1 MPVPEGKLYGR
12 ERFVQCVREA
22 LDHRGGSAQPLPIV
36 PVEGPRG
43 SGGTALVEELWRTF
57 NHSALSVQLDLDS
70 AQGVDDIVFGAM
82 QGLRR
87 KVRWTAPVNFARL
100 RLAFKALVYTDDGGG
115 RAAFDAHL
123 RSKRLGAA
131 IDALDRWSAHAAAL
145 LPALEPK
152 AILALLTEA
161 VRQVFSGLDRAH
173 DAAALGW
180 FARSS
185 PFAGPGT
192 GQDALWSLHRAYH
205 DGDDTD
211 KRDADKTLCAAL
223 LADLTAGYGRT
234 ILRGKPVHN
243 CLLVADNVDN
253 RAAAEFL
260 GLIEECRMATVAK
273 GEPADPLLVVV
284 MRRRQAVP
292 VAGKP
297 IDCTDEQ
304 LDIAGANS
312 WWYPVRLTDLSRD
325 NVVSLLSP
333 APIRLL
339 GTLRHDADFVH
350 ALTGGHPASTH
361 LIARILAEPAPQER
375 LRPHGLLE
383 ATPHQSDG
391 GPRNPRAAAEK
402 IEHRLLRR
410 LAPDLVD
417 AGPPDAADG
426 VSLLDAMAA
435 CAVGEDMKL
444 AACAAVFAF
453 MRWPLKAMD
462 VRLEFE
468 TRLWLREGA
477 DGAELPHP
485 LIALLLR
492 RRLADNAEL
501 WREVHQGYVTH
512 YATTDAALR
521 QRHRLAMVEPARTQ
535 DLPSIVKY
543 LESELDQSSTPEW
556 LGLLDRVSTA
566 PNRIRSTRDPRLVVS
581 SLAGHAQS
589 SQRNRVITRLTVAK
603 WLGHDRAFDPGHQL
617 AQLIADEYDNLAQLP
632 GPDADLFYERSA
644 QHRKIDREWAGS
656 C

>member
-1 MPVPEGKLYGR
+1 MPAPARKLYGR
-12 ERFVQCVREA
+12 ERFIHCVREA
-22 LDHRGGSAQPLPIV
+22 LTHRGSSTQPLPIV

-70 AQGVDDIVFGAM
+70 AQGVDDIVFSAM

-87 KVRWTAPVNFARL
+87 KVRWTAPVNFVRL

-115 RAAFDAHL
+115 RAAFDAYL

-131 IDALDRWSAHAAAL
+131 IDALDRWAAHATPL

-152 AILALLTEA
+152 AIVALLTEA

-173 DAAALGW
+173 DAAALAW
-180 FARSS
+180 FAHSS

-205 DGDDTD
+205 DGDDMG

-223 LADLTAGYGRT
+223 LADLTAAYRRN
-234 ILRGKPVHN
+234 ILHGKPVHN
-243 CLLVADNVDN
+243 CLLVADNADN
-253 RAAAEFL
+253 RAAADFL

-273 GEPADPLLVVV
+273 GEPADPLLVVA

-292 VAGKP
+292 VAGEP
-297 IDCTDEQ
+297 IDCTDER
-304 LDIAGANS
+304 LDIADAKT
-312 WWYPVRLTDLSRD
+312 WWYPVRLTDLSPD

-333 APIRLL
+333 TPIRLL
-339 GTLRHDADFVH
+339 GNVRHDADFVH
-350 ALTGGHPASTH
+350 ALTGGHPASTQ
-361 LIARILAEPAPQER
+361 LIARILAEPAPSR
-375 LRPHGLLE
+375 ILRPQGLLE
-383 ATPHQSDG
+383 ATPPQTDG
-391 GPRNPRAAAEK
+391 RPQNPRAAARRVED
-402 IEHRLLRR
+402 RLLER
-410 LAPDLVD
+410 LAPDLVNVD
-417 AGPPDAADG
+417 PLDGADG

-435 CAVGEDMKL
+435 CAVAENMKL
-444 AACAAVFAF
+444 AASAAVFAF
-453 MRWPLKAMD
+453 MRWPLKAVE
-462 VRLEFE
+462 VRQEFE
-468 TRLWLREGA
+468 TRLWLREGT
-477 DGAELPHP
+477 DGEQLAHP

-501 WREVHQGYVTH
+501 WREIHQGYVTH
-512 YATTDAALR
+512 YATTEATLH
-521 QRHRLAMVEPARTQ
+521 QRHRLATVEPARTQ

-556 LGLLDRVSTA
+556 LGVLDRVSAA
-566 PNRIRSTRDPRLVVS
+566 PNRIRSTRDPRLVVT

-589 SQRNRVITRLTVAK
+589 SRRNRVITRLTVAK
-603 WLGHDRAFDPGHQL
+603 WLGHDRVFDPGHQL
-617 AQLIADEYDNLAQLP
+617 AQLIADEYDNLAQLT

-644 QHRKIDREWAGS
+644 RYRKIDREWAGS
-656 C
+656 Y